1 MHPFKLKLIATDLD
15 GTLLKEHRYITPENK
30 AALLKAHNQGI
41 KIVIAT
47 GRPYQLVKGII
58 EEVPFVETFILNNG
72 AAVYHTLSQKNV
84 FETPVKPDVLKEIIR
99 YSETE
104 NVDFEV
110 HTHDAIYVKGDKR
123 LRFFSTMSKDLSE
136 NHQPNILD
144 FNKNSLSTSATK
156 MMLIEPDLHRYNQ
169 FKSHLDTFKEISVV
183 QSQDSYIDINAQ
195 NISKGSALVTYVNSI
210 GISSK
215 QVMAIG
221 DQENDRT
228 MIQFAEVGVAMGDAI
243 DELKVAANY
252 ITGKSDTNGVE
263 EAILKYL

>member
-1 MHPFKLKLIATDLD
+1 MHPFKLKLIASDLD

-30 AALLKAHNQGI
+30 IALFKAHNQGI
-41 KIVIAT
+41 KIVVAT

-58 EEVPFVETFILNNG
+58 EEVPFVEIFILNNG
-72 AAVYHTLSQKNV
+72 AAIYHTLSQKNV
-84 FETPVKPDVLKEIIR
+84 FETPVKPDLLKKIIR
-99 YSETE
+99 FSETE
-104 NVDFEV
+104 DVDFEI
-110 HTHDAIYVKGDKR
+110 HTHDAIYVKGDER
-123 LRFFSTMSKDLSE
+123 LRFFSNMSRDLSE

-144 FNKNSLSTSATK
+144 FNNYLLSTSATK
-156 MMLIEPDLHRYNQ
+156 MMLVEPNPHRYIQ
-169 FKSHLDTFKEISVV
+169 FKSYLETFEEISVV

-195 NISKGSALVTYVNSI
+195 NISKGNALETYVNSI

-221 DQENDRT
+221 DQENDRS

-243 DELKVAANY
+243 DELKIAANY
-252 ITGKSDTNGVE
+252 ITGTSDTNGVG